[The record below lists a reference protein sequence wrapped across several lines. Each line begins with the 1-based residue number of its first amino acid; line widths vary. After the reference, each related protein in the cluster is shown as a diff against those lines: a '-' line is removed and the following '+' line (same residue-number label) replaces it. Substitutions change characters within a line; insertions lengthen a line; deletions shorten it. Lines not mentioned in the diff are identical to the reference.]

1 MLCQCDKLSQ
11 RREELVGGTHPKKI
25 NQKIVAE
32 ESLWAGP
39 TLKNK
44 PKKMADGPL
53 ATVRHYILS
62 ARVL

>member
-1 MLCQCDKLSQ
+1 MAQSVAG
-11 RREELVGGTHPKKI
+11 RGELVGGPHPK
-25 NQKIVAE
+25 
-32 ESLWAGP
+32 
-39 TLKNK
+39 KNK